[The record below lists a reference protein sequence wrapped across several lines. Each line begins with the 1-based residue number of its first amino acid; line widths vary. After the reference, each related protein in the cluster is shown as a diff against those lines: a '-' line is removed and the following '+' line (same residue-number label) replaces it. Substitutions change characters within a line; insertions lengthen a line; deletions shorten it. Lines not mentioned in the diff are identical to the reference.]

1 MQILKNIVENDNIDI
16 PSFSIETY
24 RQCVKELAEYPRYQ
38 KKPKRYR
45 KRFEAEAVGLLLQ
58 GDVTEYSWIEGAEP
72 FKLLMFIDD
81 HSRYVLYADFI
92 ERDDLEAHIKALKQ
106 IIKTYGK
113 PKAIYY
119 DNDSKYRKK
128 VMEKAL
134 NPTLVN
140 GLREIGIEVINST
153 PYMPQGKG
161 KIERKFQTF
170 QKQLIFWLKNKKVK
184 SWEQAKEVLSW
195 YVEKHNNTY
204 SRAIKTTPQERF
216 FNSDNDVFE
225 NIYEKDLKTIDDA
238 LTKRET
244 RFVDNVNEI
253 SFEGKTYKIP
263 AFNGIP
269 LAGKSVEVRIN
280 PNEWI
285 KIFYRGYFLVQY
297 SLKQDEKE
305 VLYGNK
311 TTA

>member
-1 MQILKNIVENDNIDI
+1 MPKIFGKDREVKMINRDYIIDNFKQVDEGKVKLTSLCLVHGVKKSQIYKLYKRYKEGKDIFLKKGHRKKRLTEEWALVIQQKYKELIIKDKDNFLYPSMQILKNIVENDHIDI

-45 KRFEAEAVGLLLQ
+45 KRFEAEAVGLLIQ

-106 IIKTYGK
+106 IITTYGK

-134 NPTLVN
+134 KRLIQNFVSLYKTL
-140 GLREIGIEVINST
+140 
-153 PYMPQGKG
+153 
-161 KIERKFQTF
+161 
-170 QKQLIFWLKNKKVK
+170 
-184 SWEQAKEVLSW
+184 
-195 YVEKHNNTY
+195 
-204 SRAIKTTPQERF
+204 
-216 FNSDNDVFE
+216 
-225 NIYEKDLKTIDDA
+225 
-238 LTKRET
+238 
-244 RFVDNVNEI
+244 
-253 SFEGKTYKIP
+253 
-263 AFNGIP
+263 
-269 LAGKSVEVRIN
+269 
-280 PNEWI
+280 
-285 KIFYRGYFLVQY
+285 
-297 SLKQDEKE
+297 
-305 VLYGNK
+305 
-311 TTA
+311 

>member
-1 MQILKNIVENDNIDI
+1 MINRDYIIDNFKQVDEGKVKLTSLCLVHGVKKSQIYKLYKRYKEGKDIFLKKGHRKKRLTEEWALVIQQKYKELIIKDKDNFLYPSMQILKNIVENDHIDI

-45 KRFEAEAVGLLLQ
+45 KRFEAEAVGLLIQ

-106 IIKTYGK
+106 IITTYGK

-134 NPTLVN
+134 KRLIQNFVSLYKTL
-140 GLREIGIEVINST
+140 
-153 PYMPQGKG
+153 
-161 KIERKFQTF
+161 
-170 QKQLIFWLKNKKVK
+170 
-184 SWEQAKEVLSW
+184 
-195 YVEKHNNTY
+195 
-204 SRAIKTTPQERF
+204 
-216 FNSDNDVFE
+216 
-225 NIYEKDLKTIDDA
+225 
-238 LTKRET
+238 
-244 RFVDNVNEI
+244 
-253 SFEGKTYKIP
+253 
-263 AFNGIP
+263 
-269 LAGKSVEVRIN
+269 
-280 PNEWI
+280 
-285 KIFYRGYFLVQY
+285 
-297 SLKQDEKE
+297 
-305 VLYGNK
+305 
-311 TTA
+311 